1 MHESSGDNMVYD
13 PQLPLFST
21 VSGGYSASE
30 LARILMNKD
39 IDTNKVCN
47 IQPLGVVKNATFI
60 VDIDQVPLKRM
71 ILVRGGTMEQS
82 QRIFPCLQMDQY
94 G

>member
-1 MHESSGDNMVYD
+1 
-13 PQLPLFST
+13 
-21 VSGGYSASE
+21 
-30 LARILMNKD
+30 MNKD
-39 IDTNKVCN
+39 IDDKVCN

-60 VDIDQVPLKRM
+60 VDIDQVPFSDQRM
-71 ILVRGGTMEQS
+71 ILVHGGTMEQS